1 MHPDTSLHPVFTREL
16 SSEYETQLLG
26 RDIALA
32 LKAGD
37 CLGLRGDLGAGKST
51 LARAIIRHLAD
62 DLDLEVPSPTFTL
75 EQVYA
80 TNPAIHHFDFY
91 RLGDPSEVLEL
102 GLDEALEGAVAIIE
116 WPQNAEGMLPDNLA
130 NIQIDIGS
138 GDNRKITISGPP
150 KFLCR
155 IRRSMEIRTF
165 LRENWGENIVR
176 RPLTGDASTRAYE
189 LVTKEGETRLLM
201 NAARQPDGPPVRD
214 GKPYSQIAHLAEDVS
229 AFVAIDLALRDAG
242 FYAPEIFAQDL
253 DEGLLLTEFM
263 GQGGVIDAERKPIRE
278 RYLAAAELL
287 VQLHLTD
294 WQQQIKV
301 SAAVT
306 HQIPKFDRDAMTIEV
321 ELLVDWYAPSVRGE
335 ELPEADLQN
344 FNQIWQ
350 GLIGRLQNSEQTL
363 VLRDYHSPNLIWR
376 EDAHGHN
383 RLGLID
389 FQDAVIGPSTYD
401 LASLAQDARVD
412 ISEKLEEEL
421 VSHYIELRVS
431 AEPDFDVI
439 EFRQL
444 YMIAAAERASKIL
457 GIFVRLHKRDKKPIY
472 LKHIPRIRDY
482 LERCFKNPALGEY
495 QDWFV
500 KVLDR
505 KKDDIDGKY

>member
-1 MHPDTSLHPVFTREL
+1 MHPDTSITREI
-16 SSEYETQLLG
+16 SSEVETQLLG

-32 LKAGD
+32 LKSGD

-62 DLDLEVPSPTFTL
+62 DLDLEVPSPTYTL

-80 TNPAIHHFDFY
+80 TSPAIHHFDFY

-102 GLDEALEGAVAIIE
+102 GLDEALEDAIAIIE
-116 WPQNAEGMLPDNLA
+116 WPQNSEEMLPDNLA

-138 GDNRKITISGPP
+138 GNNRKITISGPSE
-150 KFLCR
+150 FLHR
-155 IRRSMEIRTF
+155 IARSLEIRVF
-165 LRENWGENIVR
+165 LSKNWGENIER
-176 RPLTGDASTRAYE
+176 RALTGDASTRAYE
-189 LVTKEGETRLLM
+189 LVTNEGETRLLM

-242 FYAPEIFAQDL
+242 FYAPKIFAQDL
-253 DEGLLLTEFM
+253 GEGLLLTEFM
-263 GQGGVIDAERKPIRE
+263 GKGGVIDAGRKPIQE
-278 RYLAAAELL
+278 RYLAAVELL
-287 VQLHLTD
+287 VKSHLTD
-294 WQQQIKV
+294 WPQQIKI
-301 SAAVT
+301 SDNIT
-306 HQIPKFDRDAMTIEV
+306 HQIPKFDREAMTIEV
-321 ELLVDWYAPSVRGE
+321 ELLVDWYAPSIRGE
-335 ELPEADLQN
+335 ALPERDLES

-350 GLIGRLQNSEQTL
+350 GLIARLQDGEQTL

-376 EDAHGHN
+376 ENAGGHD

-389 FQDAVIGPSTYD
+389 FQDAVIGPSAYD

-412 ISEKLEEEL
+412 VSEELEEQL
-421 VSHYIELRVS
+421 IAHYIELRVS
-431 AEPDFDVI
+431 AEPAFDAI
-439 EFRQL
+439 EFREL
-444 YMIAAAERASKIL
+444 YTIAAAERASKIL

-495 QDWFV
+495 QNWFAN
-500 KVLDR
+500 VLDR
-505 KKDDIDGKY
+505 KKDDIDGKH